1 MYAAVDLVL
10 NSFYNV
16 FNVHNKMYH
25 SLDKVAQDV
34 THAADT
40 VCLLN
45 PELRTRL
52 PWVSA
57 AKADEMLYRFTIH
70 FPKQTM
76 PLC

>member
-1 MYAAVDLVL
+1 MRCSIPVSCGKTLYAAVDLVL

-40 VCLLN
+40 ACLLN
-45 PELRTRL
+45 PQ
-52 PWVSA
+52 
-57 AKADEMLYRFTIH
+57 YRHAFR
-70 FPKQTM
+70 
-76 PLC
+76 C

>member
-34 THAADT
+34 MHAADT
-40 VCLLN
+40 VCLSNPPLVHCHGVPLLN
-45 PELRTRL
+45 
-52 PWVSA
+52 
-57 AKADEMLYRFTIH
+57 
-70 FPKQTM
+70 
-76 PLC
+76 

>member
-1 MYAAVDLVL
+1 MRCSIPVSCGKTLYAAVDLVL

-45 PELRTRL
+45 P
-52 PWVSA
+52 
-57 AKADEMLYRFTIH
+57 
-70 FPKQTM
+70 
-76 PLC
+76 